1 MMKTTLALGLLLA
14 GLAPAQALDYTATL
28 SGAAERPT
36 PNNSTGTGT
45 GTFSLQ
51 GNVFNYDITYSG
63 LSGTPTAAHIHGA
76 ATADGFA
83 GVVFGITANGTLGTS
98 GRYTGSATLSDTQIG
113 FLNSE
118 MLYANIHTAS
128 FGGGEIRGQ
137 ITAVPEPGTMALAV
151 VGLGLMGLMARRRK
165 A

>member
-28 SGAAERPT
+28 SGAAERPN
-36 PNNSTGTGT
+36 PNNSTGMGT

-51 GNVFNYDITYSG
+51 GNLFTYDITYSG
-63 LSGTPTAAHIHGA
+63 LSGTPTAAHIHGPGTTEQA
-76 ATADGFA
+76 V

-118 MLYANIHTAS
+118 MLYANIHTS
-128 FGGGEIRGQ
+128 TFTGGEIRGQ
-137 ITAVPEPGTMALAV
+137 ITAVPEPGTMALAA
-151 VGLGLMGLMARRRK
+151 VGVGLMGWMARRRK